1 MVVSGRKMFSFCSGK
16 YEKDGR
22 LRCGNLHNYAVITE
36 KPKVKR
42 YPAHWPELGAFV
54 VILSLNSRR
63 I

>member
-1 MVVSGRKMFSFCSGK
+1 MFSFCSGK

-22 LRCGNLHNYAVITE
+22 WRCGNLHNYAVITE

-42 YPAHWPELGAFV
+42 YPAHWPELGAFA
-54 VILSLNSRR
+54 VILSSNSRR